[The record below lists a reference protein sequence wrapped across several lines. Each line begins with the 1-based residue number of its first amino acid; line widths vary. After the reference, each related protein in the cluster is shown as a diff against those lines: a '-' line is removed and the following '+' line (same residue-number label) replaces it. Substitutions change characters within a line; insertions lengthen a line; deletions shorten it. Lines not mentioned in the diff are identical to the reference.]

1 MVANRQVCT
10 TSGNFFWIKIMSEKT
25 LTVVATFQARP
36 GKEADLRAA
45 LLGLVRLTRKE
56 PGCVDYDL
64 HQSPEE
70 PAKFLFYEN
79 WTSKAALDA
88 HLQSEHVKALLP
100 RLDELCMGFPEI
112 KVWEKIG

>member
-1 MVANRQVCT
+1 MN
-10 TSGNFFWIKIMSEKT
+10 SI
-25 LTVVATFQARP
+25 TVVATFQARP
-36 GKEADLRAA
+36 GKEAELRGT
-45 LLGLVRLTRKE
+45 LLGLVALTRKE
-56 PGCVDYDL
+56 TGCVNYDL

-88 HLQSEHVKALLP
+88 HLQSAHVKALLP
-100 RLDELCMGFPEI
+100 RLDDLCTAFPEI